1 MRRLVPIVLF
11 ASCAIN
17 GWSAS
22 VVDAYARLYNFDF
35 PGAHRVLDGYIAAT
49 PKDPLGY
56 STRAAA
62 YLFFELDRLKILQGE
77 FLADDKKI
85 SGDDKLV
92 PDPAI
97 RAHFFAA
104 VEDAQRAAEAR
115 LQEKPGDSNSLFAF
129 CITEG
134 LKTDYTAFVEKRQLR
149 SLASARKAHNY
160 AVELLQ
166 RDPTFVDAK
175 LTTGITE
182 YLVGSLPFFI
192 RWFIKFDQTQGSKQQ
207 AVLNLETVAQQG
219 RYLGPFARILLSIIH
234 LREKRAPQSLKLLEG
249 LVTDYPGNGLLR
261 SEMEKLRSQQQQRA
275 KKQAL

>member
-1 MRRLVPIVLF
+1 MRRTIPIVLL
-11 ASCAIN
+11 AAC
-17 GWSAS
+17 AS
-22 VVDAYARLYNFDF
+22 VQGASVLDAYARLYNFDF
-35 PGAHRVLDGYIAAT
+35 PGAHQVLDTYIATT

-77 FLADDKKI
+77 FLTDDKKI

-92 PDPAI
+92 PDPAV
-97 RAHFFAA
+97 RARFFAA
-104 VEDAQRAAEAR
+104 VEEAQRVAEVR
-115 LQEKPGDSNSLFAF
+115 LQEKPGDSNALFAF

-134 LKTDYTAFVEKRQLR
+134 LKTDYTAFIEKRQLR
-149 SLASARKAHNY
+149 SLASARKSHNY

-182 YLVGSLPFFI
+182 YMVGSLPFFI
-192 RWFIKFDQTQGSKQQ
+192 RWFVKFDQTQGSKQQ
-207 AVLNLETVAQQG
+207 AVLNLETVAQHG

-249 LVTDYPGNGLLR
+249 LVADYPGNRLLR
-261 SEMEKLRSQQQQRA
+261 SEMEKLRSQQARKMGTA
-275 KKQAL
+275 TE

>member
-1 MRRLVPIVLF
+1 
-11 ASCAIN
+11 
-17 GWSAS
+17 
-22 VVDAYARLYNFDF
+22 
-35 PGAHRVLDGYIAAT
+35 VLDNYIAAA
-49 PKDPLGY
+49 PKDPLGH

-77 FLADDKKI
+77 FLTDDKKI
-85 SGDDKLV
+85 SGDDKLM
-92 PDPAI
+92 PDSAI
-97 RAHFFAA
+97 RARFFAA
-104 VEDAQRAAEAR
+104 VEEAQRVADAR
-115 LQEKPGDSNSLFAF
+115 LQESPGDPNSLFSF

-192 RWFIKFDQTQGSKQQ
+192 RWFVKFDQTQGSKEQ
-207 AVLNLETVAQQG
+207 AVQNLEIVARQG

-234 LREKRAPQSLKLLEG
+234 LREKRAPQSLGLLEG
-249 LVTDYPGNGLLR
+249 LVAEYPGNRLLR
-261 SEMEKLRSQQQQRA
+261 SEMEKLQAQQKRPGGTR
-275 KKQAL
+275 

>member
-1 MRRLVPIVLF
+1 MIAAFCVT
-11 ASCAIN
+11 AH
-17 GWSAS
+17 GAS
-22 VVDAYARLYNFDF
+22 VAEAYTRLYNFDF
-35 PGAHRVLDGYIAAT
+35 PGAHQVLDGYIAST
-49 PKDPLGY
+49 PKDPLGH

-77 FLADDKKI
+77 FLTDDKKI
-85 SGDDKLV
+85 SGDDILK

-97 RAHFFAA
+97 RSRFFAA
-104 VEDAQRAAEAR
+104 VEESQRMAEAR
-115 LQEKPGDSNSLFAF
+115 LLERPGDPNSLFAF

-149 SLASARKAHNY
+149 SLASARKSHNY

-192 RWFIKFDQTQGSKQQ
+192 RWFVKFDQTQGSKQQ
-207 AVLNLETVAQQG
+207 AIVNLETVAEKG
-219 RYLGPFARILLSIIH
+219 RYLGPFARILLSIIY

-249 LVTDYPGNGLLR
+249 LVADFPGNRLLR
-261 SEMEKLRSQQQQRA
+261 TEMERIRISQRG
-275 KKQAL
+275 KK

>member
-1 MRRLVPIVLF
+1 MRPL
-11 ASCAIN
+11 AAIPLLLA
-17 GWSAS
+17 GAAALRAAT
-22 VVDAYARLYNFDF
+22 VGDAYARLYNFDF
-35 PGAHRVLDGYIAAT
+35 PGAHKILDGYIAAS
-49 PKDPLGY
+49 PHDPLGH

-77 FLADDKKI
+77 FLTDDKKI
-85 SGDDKLV
+85 SGDDKLS

-97 RAHFFAA
+97 RSRFFAS
-104 VEDAQRAAEAR
+104 VEEAQRLAEAR
-115 LQEKPGDSNSLFAF
+115 LRERPGDANSLFAF

-160 AVELLQ
+160 AVELLKS
-166 RDPTFVDAK
+166 DPTFVDAN

-192 RWFIKFDQTQGSKQQ
+192 RWFVKFDHTQGSKEQ
-207 AVLNLETVAQQG
+207 AVLNLERVAQQG

-234 LREKRAPQSLKLLEG
+234 LREKRAPQSLRLLEG
-249 LVTDYPGNGLLR
+249 LVAEFPANPLLR
-261 SEMEKLRSQQQQRA
+261 MEMEKLRAMAR
-275 KKQAL
+275 K

>member
-1 MRRLVPIVLF
+1 MIKPLIRFVTIAALCVT
-11 ASCAIN
+11 AH
-17 GWSAS
+17 GAS
-22 VVDAYARLYNFDF
+22 VADAYTRLYNFDF
-35 PGAHRVLDGYIAAT
+35 PGAHQVLDGYIAST
-49 PKDPLGY
+49 PKDPLGH

-77 FLADDKKI
+77 FLTDDKKI
-85 SGDDKLV
+85 SGDDILK

-97 RAHFFAA
+97 RTRFFAA
-104 VEDAQRAAEAR
+104 VEESQRMAEAR
-115 LQEKPGDSNSLFAF
+115 LLERPGDPNSLFAF

-149 SLASARKAHNY
+149 SLSSARKSHNY

-192 RWFIKFDQTQGSKQQ
+192 RWFVKFDQTQGSKQQ
-207 AVLNLETVAQQG
+207 AIVNLETVAEKG

-249 LVTDYPGNGLLR
+249 LVADFPGNRLLR
-261 SEMEKLRSQQQQRA
+261 TEMERIRSSQHG
-275 KKQAL
+275 KK

>member
-1 MRRLVPIVLF
+1 MIRPLVRVVTIAALS
-11 ASCAIN
+11 AAAQ
-17 GWSAS
+17 GAS
-22 VVDAYARLYNFDF
+22 VADAYIRLYNFDF
-35 PGAHRVLDGYIAAT
+35 PGAHQILDGYIAT
-49 PKDPLGY
+49 SPKDPLGH

-77 FLADDKKI
+77 FLTDDKKI
-85 SGDDKLV
+85 SGDDILK

-97 RAHFFAA
+97 RSRFFAA
-104 VEDAQRAAEAR
+104 VEESQRMAEAR
-115 LQEKPGDSNSLFAF
+115 LLERPGDSNSLFAF

-149 SLASARKAHNY
+149 SLASARKSHNY

-166 RDPTFVDAK
+166 RDPSFVDAK

-192 RWFIKFDQTQGSKQQ
+192 RWFVKFDQTQGSKRQ
-207 AVLNLETVAQQG
+207 AIVNLETVAEKG

-249 LVTDYPGNGLLR
+249 LVADFPGNHLLR
-261 SEMEKLRSQQQQRA
+261 TEMERLRSSQPAR
-275 KKQAL
+275 K